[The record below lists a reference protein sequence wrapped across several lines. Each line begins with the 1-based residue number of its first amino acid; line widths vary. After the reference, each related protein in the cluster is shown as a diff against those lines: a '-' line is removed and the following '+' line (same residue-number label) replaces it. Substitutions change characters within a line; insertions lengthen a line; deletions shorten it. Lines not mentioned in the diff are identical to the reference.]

1 MIGLL
6 PERCFAEKKQK
17 YFSEKIILFFFPE
30 ENGTDVL
37 GDGTECLHTDS
48 SSQLVQ
54 PLFLPCDG
62 IEQLASHVYQVPM
75 QDEENLSQGF
85 LRRTRQKFQTHEQAS
100 TSLFHE
106 FLERVP

>member
-1 MIGLL
+1 MPAHRFLIAVGAAT
-6 PERCFAEKKQK
+6 F
-17 YFSEKIILFFFPE
+17 
-30 ENGTDVL
+30 
-37 GDGTECLHTDS
+37 
-48 SSQLVQ
+48 
-54 PLFLPCDG
+54 FLPCDG